1 MNELSGTPI
10 AIPTAIVPI
19 VPIVQTALLILLA
32 PLLTGFIK
40 KFKARLQGRI
50 GPRLLQPYYDLYKFM
65 RKDTVVSQESS
76 WLFTATPYIV
86 FGATIAASTLIPA
99 FAGRAM
105 FSFTGDLVLFVY
117 LFALA
122 RFFIAMAGVDT
133 GSSFGAQGASRDLFV
148 SSLAEPVLFVAVLA
162 AALPAG
168 STNLAAIF
176 QHQAAA
182 SAITPAYFMLL
193 GAFVILLVTETGR
206 VPVDNP
212 DTHLELTMIHEGALL
227 EYSGKPLALL
237 LWSAWI
243 KQMLLFS
250 LFVNL
255 CLPWGSPPGDMAW
268 PAGLAYSTILF
279 FIKILLVGLL
289 MAIIEMSNAKMR
301 LFKVPRF
308 LAAALMLSLFAI
320 ATEYLL

>member
-1 MNELSGTPI
+1 MNELSGQLSGPLAQITLI
-10 AIPTAIVPI
+10 I
-19 VPIVQTALLILLA
+19 QTALFILLA
-32 PLLTGFIK
+32 PLLTGFIRK
-40 KFKARLQGRI
+40 TKALLQGRV
-50 GPRLLQPYYDLYKFM
+50 GPRLFQPYYDLYKFM

-76 WLFTATPYIV
+76 WLFAATPYIV
-86 FGATIAASTLIPA
+86 FGATVTAATLIPA

-122 RFFIAMAGVDT
+122 RFFLAMAGVDT

-168 STNLAAIF
+168 STNLADIF
-176 QHQAAA
+176 RHQAAA
-182 SAITPAYFMLL
+182 PWAVSPAYFMLL

-243 KQMLLFS
+243 KQMLLFT

-255 CLPWGSPPGDMAW
+255 CLPWGSPPDTAAW
-268 PAGLAYSTILF
+268 PAGIIGLTLLF
-279 FIKILLVGLL
+279 FTKIALVGLL
-289 MAIIEMSNAKMR
+289 MAIVEMSNAKMR

-308 LAAALMLSLFAI
+308 LSAALILSLFAI
-320 ATEYLL
+320 ATEFLW

>member
-1 MNELSGTPI
+1 MI
-10 AIPTAIVPI
+10 AFI
-19 VPIVQTALLILLA
+19 QTALLILLA
-32 PLLTGFIK
+32 PLLTGCIK
-40 KFKARLQGRI
+40 KAKALLQGRF

-65 RKDTVVSQESS
+65 RKDSVVSQDSS
-76 WLFTATPYIV
+76 WLFTVTPYIV
-86 FGATIAASTLIPA
+86 FGASVTAAMLIPA
-99 FAGRAM
+99 FAGRSM

-117 LFALA
+117 LFALG
-122 RFFIAMAGVDT
+122 RFFLTMAGVDT
-133 GSSFGAQGASRDLFV
+133 ASSFGAQGASRDLFV

-168 STNLAAIF
+168 STNLADIF
-176 QHQAAA
+176 HHQAA
-182 SAITPAYFMLL
+182 SWTITPAYFMLL

-227 EYSGKPLALL
+227 EYSGKPLAVL

-243 KQMLLFS
+243 RQMLLFT

-268 PAGLAYSTILF
+268 PTGLIGFIILF
-279 FIKILLVGLL
+279 FLKILLVGLL
-289 MAIIEMSNAKMR
+289 MAIVEMSNAKMR

-308 LAAALMLSLFAI
+308 LAAALILSLFAI
-320 ATEYLL
+320 ATEFML

>member
-1 MNELSGTPI
+1 L
-10 AIPTAIVPI
+10 IV
-19 VPIVQTALLILLA
+19 LA

-40 KFKARLQGRI
+40 KAKALLQGRV
-50 GPRLLQPYYDLYKFM
+50 GPRLLQPYYDLYKYM
-65 RKDTVVSQESS
+65 RKDSVVSQESS
-76 WLFTATPYIV
+76 WLFAATPYIV
-86 FGATIAASTLIPA
+86 FGATVTAATLIPA
-99 FAGRAM
+99 FAGRSI

-122 RFFIAMAGVDT
+122 RFFLGLAGVDT

-168 STNLAAIF
+168 STNLADIF
-176 QHQAAA
+176 HHQAA
-182 SAITPAYFMLL
+182 SGTITPAYFMLL
-193 GAFVILLVTETGR
+193 GAFIILLVTETGR

-227 EYSGKPLALL
+227 EYSGKLLALL

-255 CLPWGSPPGDMAW
+255 CLPWGSPPDTVAW
-268 PAGLAYSTILF
+268 PAGFACSTILF

-289 MAIIEMSNAKMR
+289 MAIVEMSNAKMR

-308 LAAALMLSLFAI
+308 LAVALVLSLFAI
-320 ATEYLL
+320 ATEFML